1 MIDVAQDRPPVLEIP
16 SRRRLAQRGQ
26 KRWGGANPPA
36 SCTAPSLHSNESSYD
51 SVTATCALSRTD
63 GRGRSR
69 VPKRG
74 APGSRDRSPATVFAC
89 ALWLYFVGLETL
101 LSDQPYRDLV
111 TTRAAQAIWELIG
124 GNTDRRIIV
133 NFKDGGDHVGRV
145 VSLEDEVLVLQG
157 ESDNLFAIQLADV
170 LSVEVIDPDPLT
182 PSSAL

>member
-1 MIDVAQDRPPVLEIP
+1 MGRCKPPSKLHRPISPLQRVFVRLGNGHLVCAFAHGWAWTLT
-16 SRRRLAQRGQ
+16 RR
-26 KRWGGANPPA
+26 
-36 SCTAPSLHSNESSYD
+36 
-51 SVTATCALSRTD
+51 
-63 GRGRSR
+63 
-69 VPKRG
+69 KRG
-74 APGSRDRSPATVFAC
+74 APGSGDRRPAAVFAC

-157 ESDNLFAIQLADV
+157 ESDNLFTIQLADV